1 MVFTKEELRK
11 EYVDN
16 EYSFIDCAKRLNVP
30 LCRIKKYVVL
40 WGIPVRVNN
49 QPTKQSIR
57 KLKNNPNLG
66 SKTKEYYDKIV
77 KTGIIPEEELIRRQK
92 IGAWSKQFKRT
103 KKHKAKIAKSLEGN
117 NNSKGHIHSKE
128 TRALISKNSSKAIQE
143 KISQEGFHWGMKCK
157 THSIES
163 NRKNRESCIKYIEQ
177 TQFQGMP
184 LKPRLGRTEK
194 EILDQLEILFGY
206 KILRQ
211 FKIAGYFIDGYIPEI
226 RLVIEVDERHHKNQ
240 QDKDFQRQ
248 KEIEHLLNC
257 KFLRIG
263 E

>member
-1 MVFTKEELRK
+1 
-11 EYVDN
+11 
-16 EYSFIDCAKRLNVP
+16 
-30 LCRIKKYVVL
+30 
-40 WGIPVRVNN
+40 
-49 QPTKQSIR
+49 
-57 KLKNNPNLG
+57 
-66 SKTKEYYDKIV
+66 
-77 KTGIIPEEELIRRQK
+77 
-92 IGAWSKQFKRT
+92 
-103 KKHKAKIAKSLEGN
+103 
-117 NNSKGHIHSKE
+117 
-128 TRALISKNSSKAIQE
+128 
-143 KISQEGFHWGMKCK
+143 
-157 THSIES
+157 
-163 NRKNRESCIKYIEQ
+163 
-177 TQFQGMP
+177 MP